1 MDLGLKDKV
10 LMLAASSKGLGFG
23 IARQAA
29 MEGAKISLGSRSKKN
44 INEAASRI
52 KNEVPGSV
60 IYTSSLDVAD
70 PGSIEFWVKNTM
82 KELGT
87 IDGLVVNGGGPP
99 PGTFDEI
106 DDSAWLSG
114 YENTL
119 MSAVRLIRGVLPEM
133 RRKQSGTILTITSSS
148 IKEPIDNLL
157 LSNVFRSGVTSLVKS
172 LSFQVAAD
180 NIRINNLV
188 PGFFDTERLKEL
200 DLRNSGEWRLS
211 LDNVRKINF
220 EKIPMGRYGHPD
232 EFGKA
237 AVFLLS
243 EAASYVTG
251 ETFIIDG
258 GKMRTVW

>member
-10 LMLAASSKGLGFG
+10 MLIAASSKGLGFG

-29 MEGAKISLGSRSKKN
+29 REGAKVSIGSRSKRN
-44 INEAASRI
+44 ISEAANRI
-52 KNEVPGSV
+52 RKEVPGSAV
-60 IYTSSLDVAD
+60 YASPLDVAD
-70 PGSIEFWVKNTM
+70 PESIKLWVKNTLN
-82 KELGT
+82 EWGT

-99 PGTFDEI
+99 PGTFDEL
-106 DDSAWLSG
+106 DDGTWLSG

-119 MSAVRLIRGVLPEM
+119 MSAVRLIREVLPQM
-133 RRKQSGTILTITSSS
+133 RHQQSGSVLTVTSSS

-157 LSNVFRSGVTSLVKS
+157 LSNVYRSGVTSLVKS
-172 LSFQVAAD
+172 LSFQVAKD

-220 EKIPMGRYGHPD
+220 EKIPLGRYGEPD

-237 AVFLLS
+237 AIFLLS
-243 EAASYVTG
+243 DAASYVTG

>member
-1 MDLGLKDKV
+1 MELKDKV
-10 LMLAASSKGLGFG
+10 VMVAASSKGLGFG

-29 MEGAKISLGSRSKKN
+29 REGAILSLGSRQMKN
-44 INEAASRI
+44 LNDAAAQIRQEIPEARIFATPLNVAS
-52 KNEVPGSV
+52 G
-60 IYTSSLDVAD
+60 D
-70 PGSIEFWVKNTM
+70 SIHTWVQATL

-87 IDGLVVNGGGPP
+87 VDALVVNGGGPP
-99 PGTFDEI
+99 AGTFDEI
-106 DDSAWLSG
+106 DDQMWLEG

-119 MSAVRLIRGVLPEM
+119 MSAVRLIREILPEM
-133 RRKQSGTILTITSSS
+133 RRKKAGSILTVTSSS
-148 IKEPIDNLL
+148 VKEPIDNLL
-157 LSNVFRSGVTSLVKS
+157 LSNVFRAGVTSLVKS
-172 LSFQVAAD
+172 LSFQEATY
-180 NIRINNLV
+180 NIRVNNLV

-200 DLRNSGEWRLS
+200 DLRNSGEWRIS

-220 EKIPMGRYGHPD
+220 DKIPMGRYGDPE

-243 EAASYVTG
+243 QAASYVTG

>member
-1 MDLGLKDKV
+1 MDLGLKGKV
-10 LMLAASSKGLGFG
+10 MMVAASSKGLGFG

-29 MEGAKISLGSRSKKN
+29 LEGAVVSLGSRSKKN
-44 INEAASRI
+44 ITEAANRI
-52 KNEVPGSV
+52 RKEVPGATV
-60 IYTSSLDVAD
+60 YASSLDVAS
-70 PGSIEFWVKNTM
+70 PASIEAWVKNTL

-87 IDGLVVNGGGPP
+87 IDALVVNGGGPP
-99 PGTFDEI
+99 PGTFDQI
-106 DDSAWLSG
+106 DDSTWLSG

-119 MSAVRLIRGVLPEM
+119 MSAVRLIREVLPEM
-133 RRKQSGTILTITSSS
+133 RRKQSGSILTVTSSS

-157 LSNVFRSGVTSLVKS
+157 LSNVYRSGVTSLVKS
-172 LSFQVAAD
+172 LSFQIAKE

-200 DLRNSGEWRLS
+200 DLRNSGEWRIS

-220 EKIPMGRYGHPD
+220 EKIPMGRYGDPD

-237 AVFLLS
+237 AIFLLS
-243 EAASYVTG
+243 EASSYVTG

>member
-10 LMLAASSKGLGFG
+10 IMVAASSKGLGFG

-29 MEGAKISLGSRSKKN
+29 LEGALVSMGSRSKKN
-44 INEAASRI
+44 ITEAASRI
-52 KNEVPGSV
+52 KEEVPGATVYASL
-60 IYTSSLDVAD
+60 LDVAD
-70 PGSIEFWVKNTM
+70 PGSIEFWVKSTLE
-82 KELGT
+82 ELGA
-87 IDGLVVNGGGPP
+87 IDGLVINGGGPP
-99 PGTFDEI
+99 PGTFDQL
-106 DDSAWLSG
+106 DDSTWLSG

-133 RRKQSGTILTITSSS
+133 RRKQSGSILTVTSSS

-172 LSFQVAAD
+172 LSFQVAKE

-188 PGFFDTERLKEL
+188 PGFFDTDRLKEL

-211 LDNVRKINF
+211 LENVRKINF
-220 EKIPMGRYGHPD
+220 EKIPMGRYGKPD

-237 AVFLLS
+237 AIFLLS
-243 EAASYVTG
+243 EASSYVTG

>member
-1 MDLGLKDKV
+1 MI
-10 LMLAASSKGLGFG
+10 ASGFRG
-23 IARQAA
+23 I
-29 MEGAKISLGSRSKKN
+29 
-44 INEAASRI
+44 
-52 KNEVPGSV
+52 
-60 IYTSSLDVAD
+60 
-70 PGSIEFWVKNTM
+70 
-82 KELGT
+82 
-87 IDGLVVNGGGPP
+87 
-99 PGTFDEI
+99 
-106 DDSAWLSG
+106 
-114 YENTL
+114 ENTL
-119 MSAVRLIRGVLPEM
+119 MSAVRMIREVLPEM
-133 RRKQSGTILTITSSS
+133 RRKKSGSILTVTSSS

-172 LSFQVAAD
+172 LSFQLARD

-211 LDNVRKINF
+211 LENVRKINF
-220 EKIPMGRYGHPD
+220 EKIPMGRYGDPD

-237 AVFLLS
+237 AIFLLS

>member
-1 MDLGLKDKV
+1 MDLGLKNKV
-10 LMLAASSKGLGFG
+10 MMVAASSKGLGFG

-29 MEGAKISLGSRSKKN
+29 LEGAMLSLGSRNQKN
-44 INEAASRI
+44 INEAADQIRQ
-52 KNEVPGSV
+52 EVPDATVFAS
-60 IYTSSLDVAD
+60 TLDVAD
-70 PGSIEFWVKNTM
+70 PVSIERWMKNTIE
-82 KELGT
+82 ELGT

-106 DDSAWLSG
+106 DDSRWLAG

-119 MSAVRLIRGVLPEM
+119 MSAVRLIREVLPEM
-133 RRKQSGTILTITSSS
+133 RRKQSGSILTITSSS

-172 LSFQVAAD
+172 LSFQVAPE

-188 PGFFDTERLKEL
+188 PGLFDTERLKEL

-211 LDNVRKINF
+211 LENVRKINF
-220 EKIPMGRYGHPD
+220 DRIPMGRYGDPD

>member
-10 LMLAASSKGLGFG
+10 IMVAASSKGLGFG

-29 MEGAKISLGSRSKKN
+29 KEGAVVSIASRSKKN
-44 INEAASRI
+44 INEAAGRLL
-52 KNEVPGSV
+52 EELPGAKVYAS
-60 IYTSSLDVAD
+60 TLDVAD
-70 PGSIEFWVKNTM
+70 AGSIVRWVKDTQN
-82 KELGT
+82 KLGA
-87 IDGLVVNGGGPP
+87 IDGLVINGGGPP
-99 PGTFDEI
+99 PGVFDEI
-106 DDSAWLSG
+106 DDSAWLAG

-119 MSAVRLIRGVLPEM
+119 MSAVRLIREVLPVM
-133 RRKQSGTILTITSSS
+133 RRKQSGSILTITSSS

-172 LSFQVAAD
+172 LSLQVARD

-188 PGFFDTERLKEL
+188 PGFFDTDRLQEL

-220 EKIPMGRYGHPD
+220 EKIPLGRYGDPD

-237 AVFLLS
+237 AIFLLS